1 MHTLV
6 LKEVKW
12 DIGPKGTERCA
23 NKIGGGIFLSY
34 PPLLA
39 NAVKPRG
46 GSGENFERNPAT
58 RGLPRVGQGRHPRRI
73 AQLLVTTGGNVGFR
87 GHGPRDYE
95 GDGASCPDFLASP
108 EWPARRN
115 LRISFLTPSPRD
127 FHLTLGR
134 PPDRSALPP
143 CHRGPPHDGKTQGLK
158 VRSDRGFIWSFGKY
172 CFN

>member
-1 MHTLV
+1 MEIVTNKYMHTLV

-73 AQLLVTTGGNVGFR
+73 AQLLVTTGGNVGLR

-127 FHLTLGR
+127 FHLTLDPTAWSIIFTSM
-134 PPDRSALPP
+134 PPWPP
-143 CHRGPPHDGKTQGLK
+143 TWRQNPRFK
-158 VRSDRGFIWSFGKY
+158 SSFW
-172 CFN
+172 